1 MISHF
6 GGPVGRLIVEMQEHV
21 LLDFLGGSCPLTAL
35 DVGTGTGRAAFAM
48 TQGGV
53 RVTGADASREML
65 KVAGR
70 RSAENGLAV
79 VFLPG
84 DAHALPFADRSFDV
98 VVSLRM
104 LMHTPDWR
112 RCLAEMCRVARRR
125 LIFDYPPLVS
135 FAALQ
140 TASRKAAQLVGR
152 RVEAYHVLRTGAV
165 RSVLHANG
173 FEVVKM
179 DRQFVLPIAFH
190 KWIGSNS
197 FYCQFRACAGG
208 HGSIAWVGIARHN
221 SGRENIT
228 LSSPF
233 ANYHFPSSVPPK
245 IPELFPNSRFLN
257 PNSRFN
263 WKDQALT
270 LVFPWMISCMMA
282 A

>member
-1 MISHF
+1 M
-6 GGPVGRLIVEMQEHV
+6 
-21 LLDFLGGSCPLTAL
+21 
-35 DVGTGTGRAAFAM
+35 
-48 TQGGV
+48 
-53 RVTGADASREML
+53 
-65 KVAGR
+65 AGR

-112 RCLAEMCRVARRR
+112 RCLAEMCRVACRR

-190 KWIGSNS
+190 KWIGSTVLLPIQS
-197 FYCQFRACAGG
+197 VCWRPWVDCVGWDRPSQFWPRK
-208 HGSIAWVGIARHN
+208 HN
-221 SGRENIT
+221 SLLPIRQLPFPILG
-228 LSSPF
+228 SSQDP
-233 ANYHFPSSVPPK
+233 
-245 IPELFPNSRFLN
+245 
-257 PNSRFN
+257 
-263 WKDQALT
+263 
-270 LVFPWMISCMMA
+270 
-282 A
+282 

>member
-1 MISHF
+1 MNRSGKNAHYSYSIYADSAIAGQFDDSHF

-21 LLDFLGGSCPLTAL
+21 LLDFLGDPRPLTAL

-125 LIFDYPPLVS
+125 LIFDYPPLIS

-165 RSVLHANG
+165 CSILHANG

-190 KWIGSNS
+190 KWIGSTRFTANS
-197 FYCQFRACAGG
+197 ERVLAAMGLLRG
-208 HGSIAWVGIARHN
+208 LGSPVTILA
-221 SGRENIT
+221 E
-228 LSSPF
+228 
-233 ANYHFPSSVPPK
+233 K
-245 IPELFPNSRFLN
+245 
-257 PNSRFN
+257 
-263 WKDQALT
+263 
-270 LVFPWMISCMMA
+270 M
-282 A
+282 